1 MAKPLTKAWT
11 ANTIAY
17 TITDEQIR
25 ELRSAASD
33 HAVTVICKE
42 ALAELPCSSCRTRQ
56 RRGFDGQCPS
66 CANER
71 TVARARCAEI
81 LNARANEGAR

>member
-1 MAKPLTKAWT
+1 MKKVT
-11 ANTIAY
+11 AD

-25 ELRSAASD
+25 KLRIDAVNHAA
-33 HAVTVICKE
+33 TVICKE

-66 CANER
+66 CANAR
-71 TVARARCAEI
+71 SVALARCA
-81 LNARANEGAR
+81 NAWNIRHGAKP

>member
-1 MAKPLTKAWT
+1 MKKVT
-11 ANTIAY
+11 AD

-25 ELRSAASD
+25 ALRIDAAN
-33 HAVTVICKE
+33 HATTVICKE

-71 TVARARCAEI
+71 SVARERCADAWNI
-81 LNARANEGAR
+81 RHGAKP